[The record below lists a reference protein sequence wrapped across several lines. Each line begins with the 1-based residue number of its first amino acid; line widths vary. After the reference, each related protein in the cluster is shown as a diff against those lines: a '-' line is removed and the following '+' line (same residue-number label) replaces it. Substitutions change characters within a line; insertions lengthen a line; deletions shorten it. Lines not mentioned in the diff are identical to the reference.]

1 MGDSTERSEMI
12 QVPYIVYEGEQA
24 RMERHTKRLVIA
36 LIITILL
43 LFSSNALWLSAW
55 MQYDYIGEEEIQ
67 QVKVDA
73 KDGIANYIGNH
84 GDIVNGEHYS
94 KENSTKE
101 SKTEEVG
108 E

>member
-43 LFSSNALWLSAW
+43 LFSSNALWLNCW
-55 MQYDYIGEEEIQ
+55 MSYDYIGEEEIQ
-67 QVKVDA
+67 HVKVDA

-84 GDIVNGEHYS
+84 GDIVNGEHYGQ
-94 KENSTKE
+94 KNSETASTQK
-101 SKTEEVG
+101 EVG

>member
-43 LFSSNALWLSAW
+43 LFSSNALWLNCW
-55 MQYDYIGEEEIQ
+55 MSYDYIGEESH
-67 QVKVDA
+67 VVDVDA
-73 KDGIANYIGNH
+73 KDGVANYVGRD
-84 GDIVNGEHYS
+84 GGIVNGEDRS
-94 KENSTKE
+94 EDNLQTSE
-101 SKTEEVG
+101 TEEVR
-108 E
+108 